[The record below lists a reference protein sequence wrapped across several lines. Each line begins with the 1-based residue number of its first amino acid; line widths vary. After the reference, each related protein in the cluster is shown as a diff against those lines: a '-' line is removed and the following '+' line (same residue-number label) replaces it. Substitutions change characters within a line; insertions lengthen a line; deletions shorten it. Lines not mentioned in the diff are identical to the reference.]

1 MNARRISRE
10 QHVFLDLVVAMLAVN
25 RWTLERAASIADGLS
40 DAGLSD
46 PSAIRSMSVDEVA
59 TRLAT
64 AGYKRGRY
72 MEQLLAIRV
81 VSAAE
86 ILDEQCVRRL
96 TDLERRGDKNAI
108 RDLLLAVKG
117 VGPEVVNSFFI
128 LRS

>member
-1 MNARRISRE
+1 M
-10 QHVFLDLVVAMLAVN
+10 FLDLVVAMLAVN
-25 RWTLERAASIADGLS
+25 RWTLERSASIAEGLS

-46 PSAIRSMSVDEVA
+46 PVAIRSMSVDEVA

-72 MEQLLAIRV
+72 MEQLLAVRI

-86 ILDEQCVRRL
+86 ILDEQGVRRL
-96 TDLERRGDKNAI
+96 TELDRRGDKNAI
-108 RDLLLAVKG
+108 RDLLLTVKG
-117 VGPEVVNSFFI
+117 VGPEVLNNFFI